1 MCHRLLGDAR
11 FHLLQLKFDEDLADE
26 AREAR
31 CPECGGRL
39 DSANYPRK
47 PRGAT
52 TKLPDDYETKFSFC
66 CATEGCRR
74 RSTPSSVRFLGRR
87 VYLGAVVV
95 LAAAMQ
101 QGATPVRASRLREL
115 MGVSLRTLARWR
127 AWWATAFVESAFWKA
142 ARAFFSPPADE
153 SGAPLS
159 LLERFGLDEEKRLA
173 ALLRF
178 VRPLSTPNGY
188 VADRRL

>member
-11 FHLLQLKFDEDLADE
+11 FHLLQLKFDEDLAAG
-26 AREAR
+26 ARAAR

-47 PRGAT
+47 PRGG
-52 TKLPDDYETKFSFC
+52 TKLPEDYETKFSFC
-66 CATEGCRR
+66 CSTEGCRAR
-74 RSTPSSVRFLGRR
+74 NTPPSVRFLGRR

-95 LAAAMQ
+95 LACAMQ

-115 MGVSLRTLARWR
+115 LGVSLRTLARWR
-127 AWWATAFVESAFWKA
+127 AWWRAAFVESAFWKA
-142 ARAFFSPPADE
+142 ARAFLSPTVKE
-153 SGAPLS
+153 SLPLS
-159 LLERFGLDEEKRLA
+159 LLERFGPDEEERLA

-178 VRPLSTPNGY
+178 VKPLSTPAGY

>member
-1 MCHRLLGDAR
+1 M
-11 FHLLQLKFDEDLADE
+11 FDEDLADG
-26 AREAR
+26 ARAAR

-39 DSANYPRK
+39 DAANYPRK

-66 CATEGCRR
+66 CAMEGCRLR
-74 RSTPSSVRFLGRR
+74 NTPPSVRFLGRR
-87 VYLGAVVV
+87 VYVGAVVV
-95 LAAAMQ
+95 LASAMQ

-115 MGVSLRTLARWR
+115 LGVSLRTLARWQ
-127 AWWATAFVESAFWKA
+127 AWWRTAFVESAFWKA
-142 ARAFFSPPADE
+142 AKAFFSPAADE

-159 LLERFGLDEEKRLA
+159 LLERFDPDEEERLA

-188 VADRRL
+188 VADRRF

>member
-1 MCHRLLGDAR
+1 VCHRLLGDAR
-11 FHLLQLKFDEDLADE
+11 FHLLQLMFDEDLADG
-26 AREAR
+26 ARAAR

-39 DSANYPRK
+39 DAANYPRK

-66 CATEGCRR
+66 CAMEGCRLR
-74 RSTPSSVRFLGRR
+74 NTPPSVRFLGRR
-87 VYLGAVVV
+87 VYVGAVVV
-95 LAAAMQ
+95 LASAMQ

-115 MGVSLRTLARWR
+115 LGVSLRTLARWQ
-127 AWWATAFVESAFWKA
+127 AWWRTAFVESAFWKA
-142 ARAFFSPPADE
+142 AKAFFSPAADE

-159 LLERFGLDEEKRLA
+159 LLERFDPDEEERLA

-188 VADRRL
+188 VADRRF